1 MQIYA
6 FSFKIFIICE
16 LLINYAVLKT
26 NEKARLMKILKFG
39 GTSVGSVENLNKVKE
54 ILISDQENKIVVCS
68 AMSGVTDQLIRLVE
82 NVKFNDVDAITR
94 NLHRLESKHSDVI
107 DELIENQETRNV
119 LKDGLSAM
127 ITEMFEISSQ
137 EYSEVVNSKL
147 ITFGEALLTYIFSE
161 FLNAEGISNVLLDAK
176 EFMYVG
182 SVENPNIS
190 KVGEKLNKVIESNTH
205 TSLYITQ
212 GFVCRNEVEQIS
224 HLKRGGS
231 DYTATII
238 GAALNASEVQI
249 WTDIDGLHN
258 NDPRYV
264 EETHPISHLTYNEAA
279 ELAYF
284 GAKILHPQTV
294 SPVVGKDIPVLL
306 KNTFDPE
313 APGTVISNK
322 TYRKGLK
329 AISAKDGIT
338 AIKIKSNRMLMAH
351 GYLRRIFEVFDN
363 YHTSID
369 MITTSEIAI
378 SLTIDNTSNLDEI
391 VKEIE
396 TYAEITVEKDH
407 SIICIVGESVIND
420 KNSYRLFEI
429 LNFIPVRMV
438 SYGGSNNN
446 ISILVDTKDKIP
458 TLKFLNKKLFQATV
472 EAVV

>member
-1 MQIYA
+1 
-6 FSFKIFIICE
+6 
-16 LLINYAVLKT
+16 
-26 NEKARLMKILKFG
+26 MKILKFG
-39 GTSVGSVENLNKVKE
+39 GTSVGSVENLNRVKA
-54 ILISDQENKIVVCS
+54 ILTADQEEKIVVCS
-68 AMSGVTDQLIRLVE
+68 AMSGVTDQLVRLLENIR
-82 NVKFNDVDAITR
+82 FGDTDAITR
-94 NLHRLESKHSDVI
+94 NLHRLENKHADVI
-107 DELIENQETRNV
+107 DVLIEDLEVRNK
-119 LKDGLSAM
+119 LKDGLSIM

-137 EYSEVVNSKL
+137 QYSEEINSKI
-147 ITFGEALLTYIFSE
+147 ITYGETLLTYIFSG
-161 FLNAEGISNVLLDAK
+161 FLSATGVHNVLLDAK
-176 EFMYVG
+176 EFMYVD
-182 SVENPNIS
+182 SIENPNIE
-190 KVGEKLNKVIESNTH
+190 KVGKKINKVLDKNIES
-205 TSLYITQ
+205 SLYITQ
-212 GFVCRNEVEQIS
+212 GFVCKNKEGQITT
-224 HLKRGGS
+224 LKRGGS

-238 GAALNASEVQI
+238 GAALHASEVQI

-264 EETHPISHLTYNEAA
+264 EQTYPISHLTYNEAA

-294 SPVVGKDIPVLL
+294 SPVVDKDIPVLL

-313 APGTVISNK
+313 AQGTVISNRIHK
-322 TYRKGLK
+322 KGLK

-363 YHTSID
+363 FQTSID

-378 SLTIDNTSNLDEI
+378 SLTIDDTSNLDHI
-391 VKEIE
+391 VRELE
-396 TYAEITVEKDH
+396 GYAEITIEQDH

-420 KNSYRLFEI
+420 RNSYKLFEI
-429 LNFIPVRMV
+429 LNYIPVRMV

-458 TLKFLNKKLFQATV
+458 TLRFLNEKLFQTQE

>member
-1 MQIYA
+1 
-6 FSFKIFIICE
+6 
-16 LLINYAVLKT
+16 
-26 NEKARLMKILKFG
+26 MKILKFG

-68 AMSGVTDQLIRLVE
+68 AMSGVTDQLVRLVE
-82 NVKFNDVDAITR
+82 NIKFNDTEAITR
-94 NLHRLESKHSDVI
+94 NLNRLENKHIDVI
-107 DELIENQETRNV
+107 DALIGDQETRNA
-119 LKDGLSAM
+119 LKKGLSAI
-127 ITEMFEISSQ
+127 ITEMFDVSSQ
-137 EYSEVVNSKL
+137 EYSEVINSRI
-147 ITFGEALLTYIFSE
+147 ITYGETLLTYIFSGY
-161 FLNAEGISNVLLDAK
+161 LNFIGVTNVLLDAK
-176 EFMYVG
+176 EFMYVD
-182 SVENPNIS
+182 SVENPNIEKVQS
-190 KVGEKLNKVIESNTH
+190 KLEKVLEKSIQS
-205 TSLYITQ
+205 SICITQ
-212 GFVCRNEVEQIS
+212 GFICRDSDGRIS

-238 GAALNASEVQI
+238 GSALNASEIQI
-249 WTDIDGLHN
+249 WTDISGLHN

-264 EETHPISHLTYNEAA
+264 DKTQPIAHLTYNEAA

-294 SPVVGKDIPVLL
+294 SPVVDKNIPVLL

-313 APGTVISNK
+313 ASGTVISNK
-322 TYRKGLK
+322 THKKGLK

-363 YHTSID
+363 FQTSID

-378 SLTIDNTSNLDEI
+378 SLTIDNTANLDKI
-391 VKEIE
+391 VNEIE
-396 TYAEITVEKDH
+396 KYAEITVEPDH

-420 KNSYRLFEI
+420 KNSYKLFEI
-429 LNFIPVRMV
+429 LNYIPVRMV

-458 TLKFLNKKLFQATV
+458 TLRFLNEKLFQMK
-472 EAVV
+472 EEVVV

>member
-1 MQIYA
+1 
-6 FSFKIFIICE
+6 
-16 LLINYAVLKT
+16 
-26 NEKARLMKILKFG
+26 MKILKFG
-39 GTSVGSVENLNKVKE
+39 GTSVGSVENLHKIKN
-54 ILISDQENKIVVCS
+54 ILTSDEDEKIVVCS
-68 AMSGVTDQLIRLVE
+68 AMSGVTDHLVRLVE
-82 NVKFNDVDAITR
+82 SVKLKDTEAITR
-94 NLHRLESKHSDVI
+94 SLHRLESKHSDVI
-107 DELIENQETRNV
+107 DELIQNQEV
-119 LKDGLSAM
+119 KDQLKEGLSSM
-127 ITEMFEISSQ
+127 ITELFEIANQ
-137 EYSEVVNSKL
+137 DYSEIVNSQI
-147 ITFGEALLTYIFSE
+147 ITYGETILTFIFSG
-161 FLNAEGISNVLLDAK
+161 FLNEIGVSNVLLDAK
-176 EFMYVG
+176 QFMHVG
-182 SVENPNIS
+182 AVENPDIAV
-190 KVGEKLNKVIESNTH
+190 VGKKINKVLADNLKSTI
-205 TSLYITQ
+205 YITQ
-212 GFVCRNEVEQIS
+212 GFVCINEEGDLS

-238 GAALNASEVQI
+238 GAAINASEVQI

-264 EETHPISHLTYNEAA
+264 DETHPISHLTYNEAA

-294 SPVVGKDIPVLL
+294 SPVVNKDIPVLL

-313 APGTVISNK
+313 APGTIISNK

-363 YHTSID
+363 YKTSID

-378 SLTIDNTSNLDEI
+378 SLTIDDTTNLDKI

-396 TYAEITVEKDH
+396 SYAEITVEQNH

-420 KNSYRLFEI
+420 KNSYKLFEI
-429 LNFIPVRMV
+429 LNYIPVRMV

-458 TLKFLNKKLFQATV
+458 TLRFLNEKLFQV
-472 EAVV
+472 QHEIVV